1 MLVQPPEGVRR
12 KRMMNRS
19 LPLQQVF
26 NFRDYGGYAVAGGGR
41 VASGKLWRSGHH
53 AQASETD
60 LAAINALSL
69 AHVVDLRGNG
79 EREGQPV
86 RLPEGFAGELLFF
99 DGETAG
105 LGHHMEAV
113 AGAMSAEDAHRAME
127 RLYASLPDRENLL
140 WILRRYFTALVE
152 GKGASL
158 VHCHAGKDRTGM
170 AVDLLH
176 HALGVHPDDAMADF
190 LLTNSVG
197 DQEARI
203 AQSAPVIRARYGD
216 VDDETVRVVMGVDER
231 YLRAARAALVER
243 YGSIDAFLEQAL
255 GVDSQKRDALRLHL
269 VES

>member
-1 MLVQPPEGVRR
+1 MKTDRT
-12 KRMMNRS
+12 
-19 LPLQQVF
+19 LPLENVH
-26 NFRDYGGYAVAGGGR
+26 NFRDYGGYPVTGGGR
-41 VASGKLWRSGHH
+41 VVAGKLWRSGHH
-53 AQASETD
+53 AQATASD
-60 LAAINALSL
+60 LAAIDALSL

-86 RLPEGFAGELLFF
+86 RLPDGFAGELLFF

-105 LGHHMEAV
+105 LGHHMGAV
-113 AGAMSAEDAHRAME
+113 EGAMTAEDAHRAME
-127 RLYASLPDRENLL
+127 GLYAALPDRPNLL
-140 WILRRYFTALVE
+140 WIFRRYFEALAS

-197 DQEARI
+197 DQDARI
-203 AQSAPVIRARYGD
+203 AQSSPVIRSRYGD

-231 YLRAARAALVER
+231 YLRASRGALIER
-243 YGSIDAFLEQAL
+243 FGSIDLFLEQAL
-255 GVDSQKRDALRLHL
+255 GVDAAKRDALRLHL

>member
-1 MLVQPPEGVRR
+1 MDTTRE
-12 KRMMNRS
+12 
-19 LPLQQVF
+19 LPLGQVF
-26 NFRDYGGYAVAGGGR
+26 NFRDYGGYQVAGGGR
-41 VASGKLWRSGHH
+41 VRRGTLWRSGHH
-53 AQASETD
+53 AQATD
-60 LAAINALSL
+60 ADLEAIDALAL
-69 AHVVDLRGNG
+69 AHVIDLRGNG
-79 EREGQPV
+79 ERASQPV
-86 RLPEGFAGELLFF
+86 RLPADFGGDLLFF

-113 AGAMSAEDAHRAME
+113 EGAMSAEDAHRAME

-140 WILRRYFTALVE
+140 CILRRYFDALAT
-152 GKGASL
+152 GRGPSL

-203 AQSAPVIRARYGD
+203 AQSAPTIRARYGA

-231 YLRAARAALVER
+231 YLRAARASR
-243 YGSIDAFLEQAL
+243 WRWPQ
-255 GVDSQKRDALRLHL
+255 
-269 VES
+269 

>member
-1 MLVQPPEGVRR
+1 MPHDRV
-12 KRMMNRS
+12 
-19 LPLQQVF
+19 LPLHKVH
-26 NFRDYGGYAVAGGGR
+26 NFRDYGGYPTAGGGR
-41 VASGKLWRSGHH
+41 VKTGLLWRSGHH
-53 AQASETD
+53 AEATEADLQAMEA
-60 LAAINALSL
+60 LAL

-79 EREGQPV
+79 ERSSQPV
-86 RLPEGFAGELLFF
+86 RLPPGFAGELLHF

-113 AGAMSAEDAHRAME
+113 EGAMTAEDAHQAME

-140 WILRRYFTALVE
+140 WILRRYFDALA
-152 GKGASL
+152 KGDGTSL

-203 AQSAPVIRARYGD
+203 AQSAPTIRARYGD

-231 YLRAARAALVER
+231 YLRAARAAVTQR

-255 GVDSQKRDALRLHL
+255 GLDPAKREALRLHL

>member
-1 MLVQPPEGVRR
+1 MTDTRV
-12 KRMMNRS
+12 
-19 LPLQQVF
+19 LPLHQVH
-26 NFRDYGGYAVAGGGR
+26 NFRDYGGYATHGGGR
-41 VASGKLWRSGHH
+41 VKSGILWRSGHH
-53 AQASETD
+53 AEATQAD
-60 LAAINALSL
+60 LQAMEALAL

-79 EREGQPV
+79 ERASHPV
-86 RLPEGFAGELLFF
+86 RLPERFAGELLHF

-105 LGHHMEAV
+105 LGPHMEAV
-113 AGAMSAEDAHRAME
+113 EGTLNAEEAHRAME

-140 WILRRYFTALVE
+140 WIIRRYFDALAKGE
-152 GKGASL
+152 GSSL

-203 AQSAPVIRARYGD
+203 AQSAPTIRARYGD
-216 VDDETVRVVMGVDER
+216 VDDETVRVVMTVHER
-231 YLRAARAALVER
+231 YLREARASVNER
-243 YGSIDAFLEQAL
+243 YGSVDAFLEAEL
-255 GVDSQKRDALRLHL
+255 GVDEAKREALRLHL